1 MLALLFG
8 TALAL
13 TLSGCASENAEARD
27 VVTLHAWTMWGGE
40 EADAFQK
47 TLDAFNATH
56 PGIRVE
62 NLPAVDDPKII
73 RAIVADDPPELF
85 TLKEPSYLG
94 SLAGNKALEPLDEK
108 FKAAGFRE
116 QDQAPGALSQCRFK
130 GKLYGLLFLEDCLGL
145 IYSRDAFREAGL
157 DPDRPPQT
165 FEELLEAAKRL
176 TKRDTSGRIE
186 RLGWMPL
193 KDIHMLLAAYGGQFV
208 ATYTGAIT
216 ADDPQNV
223 AALEW
228 YAKVIEAQGGPEA
241 VMAFAAG
248 FGDEQGINNPFLRGK
263 VAMMFNGQW
272 NPFWFERYGG
282 KIDYGV
288 APLPHPTNRPE
299 LKGPNWLG
307 GNLFCIPANCRH
319 PREAWEFLKWTQ
331 TLEAQVI
338 FAEHMHGIPN
348 LLAARKT
355 LSLRT
360 GAGWKP
366 KYALFMDLAS
376 SPNARH
382 FPTTPVSGLYQYEL
396 TNAADFVRFGARTPT
411 QALGDVQRRVSR
423 EAAAWEK

>member
-1 MLALLFG
+1 V
-8 TALAL
+8 T
-13 TLSGCASENAEARD
+13 GCGAGKAEARD
-27 VVTLHAWTMWGGE
+27 VVRLRAWTMWGGE
-40 EADAFQK
+40 EAEAFQR

-56 PGIRVE
+56 LGIRVE

-73 RAIVADDPPELF
+73 RSIVANDPPKLF
-85 TLKEPSYLG
+85 TLREPSYLG
-94 SLAGNKALEPLDEK
+94 SLASNGALEPLDDN
-108 FKAAGFRE
+108 FRDAGFRE

-130 GKLYGLLFLEDCLGL
+130 GRLYGLLFLEDCLGL

-157 DPDRPPQT
+157 VPDRPPRT
-165 FEELLEAAKRL
+165 FEELLDAAKRL
-176 TKRDTSGRIE
+176 TKRDASGRNQ

-193 KDIHMLLAAYGGQFV
+193 KDIHMLLAAYGGRFV
-208 ATYTGAIT
+208 DPETGGIT
-216 ADDPQNV
+216 ADDAQNV

-282 KIDYGV
+282 KVDYGV
-288 APLPHPTNRPE
+288 APLPHPKNSPN
-299 LKGPNWLG
+299 LVGPNWLG

-331 TLEAQVI
+331 SIEAQVL

-348 LLAARKT
+348 LLAARRT
-355 LSLRT
+355 PSLRT
-360 GAGWKP
+360 GADWKP
-366 KYALFMDLAS
+366 KYALFMDLAT

-396 TNAADFVRFGARTPT
+396 TNAADFVRFGARTPSD
-411 QALGDVQRRVSR
+411 ALADVQRRVSR
-423 EAAAWEK
+423 EAFSWER

>member
-1 MLALLFG
+1 
-8 TALAL
+8 
-13 TLSGCASENAEARD
+13 
-27 VVTLHAWTMWGGE
+27 MWGGE
-40 EADAFQK
+40 EAEAFQR
-47 TLDAFNATH
+47 TLDAFNASH

-62 NLPAVDDPKII
+62 NLPAVDDAKII

-85 TLKEPSYLG
+85 TCKEPSYLG
-94 SLAGNKALEPLDEK
+94 SLAGNGALEPLDEK
-108 FKAAGFRE
+108 FRNAGFRE
-116 QDQAPGALSQCRFK
+116 EDQAPGALSQCRYK
-130 GKLYGLLFLEDCLGL
+130 GRLYGLLFLEDCLGL
-145 IYSRDAFREAGL
+145 IYSRDAFRESGL

-165 FEELLEAAKRL
+165 FEELLETAKRL
-176 TKRDTSGRIE
+176 TKRDPSGRIT

-193 KDIHMLLAAYGGQFV
+193 KDIHLLLSAFGGKFV
-208 ATYTGAIT
+208 DAKTGAVT
-216 ADDPQNV
+216 ADDALNV

-228 YAKVIEAQGGPEA
+228 YAKVIKAQGGPEA

-282 KIDYGV
+282 KVDYGV
-288 APLPHPTNRPE
+288 APLPHPKSRPD
-299 LKGPNWLG
+299 LAGPNWLG

-331 TLEAQVI
+331 TVEAQVL

-348 LLAARKT
+348 LLSARKMP
-355 LSLRT
+355 SLRT
-360 GAGWKP
+360 GADWKP
-366 KYALFMDLAS
+366 RYALFMDLAT

-396 TNAADFVRFGARTPT
+396 TNAADFVRFGARTPVE
-411 QALGDVQRRVSR
+411 ALADVQRRVAR
-423 EAAAWEK
+423 EAAAWEQ